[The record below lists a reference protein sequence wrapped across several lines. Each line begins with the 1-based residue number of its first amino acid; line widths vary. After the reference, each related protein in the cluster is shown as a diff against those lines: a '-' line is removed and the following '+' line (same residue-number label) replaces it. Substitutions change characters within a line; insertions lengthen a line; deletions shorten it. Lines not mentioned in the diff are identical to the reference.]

1 MGTGS
6 PQGMSG
12 ATADRGQQ
20 LALRLRM
27 ESPPTPVKAAVERR
41 RGTPPILLALKKETG
56 QGMSALKRA
65 QKHHP
70 GDVLKQVYAFF
81 EDFTIPAATGRK
93 RTVGIKTEQLYIVQM
108 RVMVGDLRKL
118 NMGLQNLGEIS
129 PRHVRALIQ
138 HYEAQG
144 LSSSSLQKKTTVLR
158 RFGIWIGRPDIAPR
172 LSDLVV
178 DPSRASRSYSAT
190 VSKAWTSKGVSTQR
204 VIDQMREL
212 CPVAGLQLEIQLE
225 FGLRPRE
232 VVMLKPV
239 SADQG
244 KTLFV
249 TDGTKGG
256 RARMVPV
263 DNERKRELIERAKVI
278 AAANKRGVLSDR
290 PTRSLTSALNRYYYL
305 AKKVGLCKSDLGV
318 TLHGLRHEFANNL
331 YRQLTGV
338 NSPVNGG
345 RVKDQDLAGEA
356 MQTVSEQL
364 GHSRKHASA
373 AYLGSARHV
382 DFAAYNALKKLVTDL
397 ESNQALR
404 HAVAAVGPSTWWL
417 VGESAEGSCSRGVL
431 NMAFEINGD
440 VSADAEAVLHV
451 ANIAGQVAGAVPR
464 LATRRQLQSRE
475 TSWLELIELGK
486 ASEAG
491 PPANTNLEVEK
502 QLPSTRQLQSGEQ
515 K

>member
-6 PQGMSG
+6 APGVSG
-12 ATADRGQQ
+12 TTADRGQQ

-27 ESPPTPVKAAVERR
+27 EKPAPVKATVARR
-41 RGTPPILLALKKETG
+41 RGTPPILLALRRETG

-93 RTVGIKTEQLYIVQM
+93 RTVGIKTEELYIVQM

-138 HYEAQG
+138 HYEAEG

-172 LSDLVV
+172 LSDIVV

-190 VSKAWTSKGVSTQR
+190 VSKAWTSRGVSTQR
-204 VIDQMREL
+204 VIDQMHEL

-232 VVMLKPV
+232 VVMLKPL

-263 DNERKRELIERAKVI
+263 DSERKRELIERAKVI
-278 AAANKRGVLSDR
+278 AAGNKRGVLSDR
-290 PTRSLTSALNRYYYL
+290 PTRTLASALNRYYYL
-305 AKKVGLCKSDLGV
+305 AKKVGLCKADLGV

-331 YRQLTGV
+331 YRQLTGA

-345 RVKDQDLAGEA
+345 RVEDQEVAGVA

-373 AYLGSARHV
+373 AYLGSTRNV
-382 DFAAYNALKKLVTDL
+382 DHAAYIALKKLVTDL
-397 ESNQALR
+397 ESNQALKK
-404 HAVAAVGPSTWWL
+404 AVAEVGPSTWWL
-417 VGESAEGSCSRGVL
+417 VGESAEGTGARGVL
-431 NMAFEINGD
+431 NMAFEISRGG
-440 VSADAEAVLHV
+440 SADAEAVLHV

-464 LATRRQLQSRE
+464 LATRRQIESHE

-486 ASEAG
+486 ASESGTPSNPDA
-491 PPANTNLEVEK
+491 EK
-502 QLPSTRQLQSGEQ
+502 QTPATRHLQTGESE
-515 K
+515 